1 MTRRKMNAPRLQ
13 PAVQVVVCSDVFWRE
28 PRSGG
33 SDDIE
38 IGVGARP
45 SSWPPVEI
53 LGLQAAW
60 PWQLQD

>member
-1 MTRRKMNAPRLQ
+1 MNAPRLQ

-53 LGLQAAW
+53 LGLQAA
-60 PWQLQD
+60 